1 MVETAIATW
10 TTAAIA
16 GILPLHACPARVG
29 HGVDA
34 EPPSLRS
41 APCLPLESSKLLRA
55 AQAGSQPDAD
65 QRNSNISSASA
76 ARLRPLC
83 PPEPTLA
90 SDPVGIRRRIDAGLD
105 RHRQQRI
112 VGAHVASAYGAAQFY
127 GTKLSAAKDLT
138 TRLGNDDR
146 DEDRGGPSGFEDKAA
161 RAPAG
166 SRPRW
171 RCNPTRCAPRPRAP
185 FSLMPKS
192 PARPGRLTKRPHLHP
207 PASAAAAPRSRSPHS
222 RLPNRSRRRGR
233 KAPPVFVF
241 FPTIFYCGRSATAR
255 RLVI

>member
-65 QRNSNISSASA
+65 QRNSNISSASGA
-76 ARLRPLC
+76 LC

-105 RHRQQRI
+105 RHRQRHT
-112 VGAHVASAYGAAQFY
+112 G
-127 GTKLSAAKDLT
+127 
-138 TRLGNDDR
+138 
-146 DEDRGGPSGFEDKAA
+146 RGGISFARSWEASSAPS
-161 RAPAG
+161 
-166 SRPRW
+166 S
-171 RCNPTRCAPRPRAP
+171 TQ
-185 FSLMPKS
+185 
-192 PARPGRLTKRPHLHP
+192 
-207 PASAAAAPRSRSPHS
+207 
-222 RLPNRSRRRGR
+222 
-233 KAPPVFVF
+233 
-241 FPTIFYCGRSATAR
+241 
-255 RLVI
+255 

>member
-55 AQAGSQPDAD
+55 TQAGSQPDAD

-83 PPEPTLA
+83 SPEPTLA

-105 RHRQQRI
+105 RHRHSETFRLSWRALLFLRHERSARAYQRI
-112 VGAHVASAYGAAQFY
+112 QAGTCMGISMSRGFLCRTPFFNRAHSQGAA
-127 GTKLSAAKDLT
+127 
-138 TRLGNDDR
+138 RLR
-146 DEDRGGPSGFEDKAA
+146 RE
-161 RAPAG
+161 
-166 SRPRW
+166 
-171 RCNPTRCAPRPRAP
+171 
-185 FSLMPKS
+185 
-192 PARPGRLTKRPHLHP
+192 
-207 PASAAAAPRSRSPHS
+207 
-222 RLPNRSRRRGR
+222 RRGR
-233 KAPPVFVF
+233 D
-241 FPTIFYCGRSATAR
+241 RQ
-255 RLVI
+255 